1 MGGLLTLGFLQLL
14 ARMQHSQMLE
24 VYAMRETSVIQHGR
38 TTAAACSIPAACS
51 AAFKASGYSGT
62 FGTSHMAPCC
72 TAWPAGVGHAWR
84 ERRRAC
90 VLVPAG
96 ATKRL
101 ALRMLQASGAG
112 GAGDGASPADLRDRV
127 LGATSRHAARGG
139 RASVV
144 RDLGMATYNRYE
156 E

>member
-72 TAWPAGVGHAWR
+72 TAWPAGVGQAWR
-84 ERRRAC
+84 ERR
-90 VLVPAG
+90 VPACLCLQVQRSDWHCACCKRREPVRRG
-96 ATKRL
+96 MVHRLPISVIGCWARRPDTLLEVAVPAWFATL
-101 ALRMLQASGAG
+101 
-112 GAGDGASPADLRDRV
+112 V
-127 LGATSRHAARGG
+127 
-139 RASVV
+139 
-144 RDLGMATYNRYE
+144 
-156 E
+156 